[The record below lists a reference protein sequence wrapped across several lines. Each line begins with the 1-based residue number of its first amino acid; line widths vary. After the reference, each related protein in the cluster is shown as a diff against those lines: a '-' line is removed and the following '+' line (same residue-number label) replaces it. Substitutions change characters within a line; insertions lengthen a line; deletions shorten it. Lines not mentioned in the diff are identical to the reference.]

1 MSTPTG
7 LTPETFECGDC
18 GEQYRGYKF
27 FSLHM
32 RDEHGKDAP
41 PQESASK
48 ARTAFTIIAG
58 KPRTDREEA
67 KSVGFLPEDYQ
78 VGDVASAAAAAAALR
93 IYSSLALRSASAAII
108 VRSVSIALL
117 LF

>member
-1 MSTPTG
+1 MSTPAG

-41 PQESASK
+41 PQESATK

-108 VRSVSIALL
+108 ACSVSIVLL

>member
-1 MSTPTG
+1 MSTPAG

-41 PQESASK
+41 PQESATK

-108 VRSVSIALL
+108 FRSVSIVLL

>member
-1 MSTPTG
+1 MSTPAG

-41 PQESASK
+41 PQESATK

-78 VGDVASAAAAAAALR
+78 VGDVASAAAAAALR

-108 VRSVSIALL
+108 ARSVSIVLL